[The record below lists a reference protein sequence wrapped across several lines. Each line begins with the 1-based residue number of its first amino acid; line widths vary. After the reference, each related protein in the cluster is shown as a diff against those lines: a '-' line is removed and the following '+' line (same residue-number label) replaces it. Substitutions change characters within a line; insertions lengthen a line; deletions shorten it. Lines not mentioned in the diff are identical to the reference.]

1 MSAINL
7 KSITGITSITTP
19 AGVDNQLTLHT
30 NNTTERL
37 RITSAGKVGIN
48 STSPSSTLD
57 VVGGYQALGLYRN
70 DFTGNSGAGIEL
82 YFGRAKANGDLFNCA
97 IVSAVGS
104 DNTAQAGQLRFSV
117 LDGGSMGEKL
127 RINDT
132 GWMGANQ
139 TTRDHPGQIAAFKNT
154 SNVNSW
160 LSVNVNNN
168 TGIGGV
174 VFGDSDAWAPAYVQ
188 YNHTTNIM
196 QFISNG
202 SERLRIKSDGSIQT
216 ITRSAGLRRMILAGS
231 PTNTSFN
238 IEVHDGATG
247 TASGTIQGELGLYY
261 NDGSTLS
268 DTATIKFER
277 GSGAANGAMT
287 FFTNNAEKV
296 RITSSGELWV
306 GTTSGISNSG
316 YGGFSLNGS
325 SGSLLS
331 LMHNGTEKLRLFGHT
346 NPSIQ
351 YAGDLTFYSGVSG
364 GTERARITSA
374 GRVLIGTTT
383 EGHGNA
389 DDLTVATAGGSL
401 GHTGIT
407 IRSGTSSDGNIFF
420 SDATSGGG
428 ETIGGIKYK
437 HGGAGSNPE
446 TLNFIAN
453 GLTRATVGATYFYVD
468 DGTNGRITLQ
478 PDSTN
483 VNQILSTTTAF
494 GSYCNLKYQAADH
507 IFLYGG
513 TERLRISSN
522 GNVGIN
528 QSSPQVKLH
537 LYDSS
542 NATARTELF
551 RISGGNRT
559 ADSFETGFRFFAQ
572 SPTTNGNRHI
582 TFTSNGNT
590 GLTIQPYET
599 STGNA
604 ATDRNILLCPD
615 GGNVSIKTTN
625 TSQGVLQVNGDITA
639 GYHHGGDMYGLL
651 AKRKFQGGDALGGYA
666 IRYASG
672 YESPWIIGYNAGA
685 SYDNQITFGSMTT
698 SDRNLSTGVT
708 KRMVIDMETGKVGVN
723 DTTNGWAEKLQVT
736 ADYGSSNQYAIAAK
750 IGSSSGSLMRFGTT
764 SGVCGSITGN
774 ATNSAYNTS
783 SDYRLKENDVRI
795 TDGISRVK
803 QLRPIKFNWKTD
815 PSTTQDGF
823 FAHEVSPVVP
833 ESVTG
838 EKDAPIDEIGAGYQ
852 MIDHSKLVPLLTA
865 ALQEAISEIETLK
878 TKVTALEGS

>member
-1 MSAINL
+1 
-7 KSITGITSITTP
+7 
-19 AGVDNQLTLHT
+19 
-30 NNTTERL
+30 
-37 RITSAGKVGIN
+37 
-48 STSPSSTLD
+48 
-57 VVGGYQALGLYRN
+57 
-70 DFTGNSGAGIEL
+70 
-82 YFGRAKANGDLFNCA
+82 
-97 IVSAVGS
+97 
-104 DNTAQAGQLRFSV
+104 
-117 LDGGSMGEKL
+117 
-127 RINDT
+127 
-132 GWMGANQ
+132 
-139 TTRDHPGQIAAFKNT
+139 
-154 SNVNSW
+154 
-160 LSVNVNNN
+160 
-168 TGIGGV
+168 
-174 VFGDSDAWAPAYVQ
+174 
-188 YNHTTNIM
+188 
-196 QFISNG
+196 
-202 SERLRIKSDGSIQT
+202 
-216 ITRSAGLRRMILAGS
+216 
-231 PTNTSFN
+231 
-238 IEVHDGATG
+238 
-247 TASGTIQGELGLYY
+247 
-261 NDGSTLS
+261 
-268 DTATIKFER
+268 
-277 GSGAANGAMT
+277 SGAANGAMT

-572 SPTTNGNRHI
+572 SPTTNGN
-582 TFTSNGNT
+582 
-590 GLTIQPYET
+590 
-599 STGNA
+599 
-604 ATDRNILLCPD
+604 
-615 GGNVSIKTTN
+615 
-625 TSQGVLQVNGDITA
+625 
-639 GYHHGGDMYGLL
+639 
-651 AKRKFQGGDALGGYA
+651 
-666 IRYASG
+666 
-672 YESPWIIGYNAGA
+672 
-685 SYDNQITFGSMTT
+685 
-698 SDRNLSTGVT
+698 
-708 KRMVIDMETGKVGVN
+708 
-723 DTTNGWAEKLQVT
+723 
-736 ADYGSSNQYAIAAK
+736 
-750 IGSSSGSLMRFGTT
+750 
-764 SGVCGSITGN
+764 
-774 ATNSAYNTS
+774 
-783 SDYRLKENDVRI
+783 
-795 TDGISRVK
+795 
-803 QLRPIKFNWKTD
+803 
-815 PSTTQDGF
+815 
-823 FAHEVSPVVP
+823 
-833 ESVTG
+833 
-838 EKDAPIDEIGAGYQ
+838 
-852 MIDHSKLVPLLTA
+852 
-865 ALQEAISEIETLK
+865 
-878 TKVTALEGS
+878 